1 MDLLLQSAKRLE
13 NQMRGAVM
21 QQQLMKQGGWNK
33 KPQKT
38 AMKQPKRQTKKYGT
52 RRKSARGQCFF
63 NPVSCW

>member
-1 MDLLLQSAKRLE
+1 MDLLLQLAKRMP
-13 NQMRGAVM
+13 QQIRGAVM
-21 QQQLMKQGGWNK
+21 QQQLMKQGGWHK

-38 AMKQPKRQTKKYGT
+38 AMKQPKRQT